1 VIEKV
6 KETLEFR
13 NKQCYPFHMRTYD
26 QYCPAA
32 RALDVVGDRWTL
44 LIVRELLN
52 REACR
57 YTDLKAGL
65 PGIAS
70 NLLADRLRDLEEQG
84 ILTREA
90 APPPV
95 ATTLFRL
102 TPRGEALKP
111 VLTALGEWGM
121 PLLAEA
127 SEHAAFCSHWLVVPL
142 EYRLRDHAPE
152 RPPVTIEVRTGD
164 QPVVIEAV
172 DGAVRVRPGTAA
184 HPDAVLSG
192 PPPLVMDVLMRGAD
206 LATARKRG
214 LDFEGDVEAVRRV
227 AGSRAESNASTTA
240 VKRSSR
246 ASR

>member
-1 VIEKV
+1 
-6 KETLEFR
+6 
-13 NKQCYPFHMRTYD
+13 MRTYD

-52 REACR
+52 RDACR

-70 NLLADRLRDLEEQG
+70 NLLADRLRELEARG
-84 ILTREA
+84 IITREA
-90 APPPV
+90 APPPI

-102 TPRGEALKP
+102 TPRGEALQP

-121 PLLAEA
+121 PLLADAPED
-127 SEHAAFCSHWLVVPL
+127 AAFCSHWLVVPL

-164 QPVVIEAV
+164 EPVVIETV
-172 DGAVRVRPGTAA
+172 DGSVRVRPGSAA
-184 HPDAVLSG
+184 DPDAILSG
-192 PPPLVMDVLMRGAD
+192 PPPVVMDVLMRNLD
-206 LATARKRG
+206 LATARTRG
-214 LDFEGDVEAVRRV
+214 VDFEGDPEALRRITGSGDAV
-227 AGSRAESNASTTA
+227 GPSPALGSR
-240 VKRSSR
+240 
-246 ASR
+246 

>member
-1 VIEKV
+1 
-6 KETLEFR
+6 
-13 NKQCYPFHMRTYD
+13 MRTYD

-57 YTDLKAGL
+57 YTDLKDGL

-70 NLLADRLRDLEEQG
+70 NLLVERLRELEERG

-102 TPRGEALKP
+102 TPRGRALKP

-121 PLLAEA
+121 PLLAETA
-127 SEHAAFCSHWLVVPL
+127 EHAPFRSHWLVVPL
-142 EYRLRDHAPE
+142 EYGLRDRTPE

-164 QPVVIEAV
+164 QPVVIETV
-172 DGAVRVRPGTAA
+172 DGVVRVHLGTSS
-184 HPDAVLSG
+184 HPDAVLRG
-192 PPPLVMDVLMRGAD
+192 PPPLIMNVLMRGLD
-206 LATARKRG
+206 LATARERG
-214 LDFEGDVEAVRRV
+214 LDFVGDPEALRRV
-227 AGSRAESNASTTA
+227 TGSVEDAEAIA
-240 VKRSSR
+240 
-246 ASR
+246 